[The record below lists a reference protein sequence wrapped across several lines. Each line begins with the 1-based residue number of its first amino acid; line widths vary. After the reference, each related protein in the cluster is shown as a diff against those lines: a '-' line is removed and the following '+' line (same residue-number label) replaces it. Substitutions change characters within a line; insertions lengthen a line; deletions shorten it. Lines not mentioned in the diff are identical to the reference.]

1 VELALES
8 GAPSKQH
15 VLNLLSRL
23 IAQTPPAPVIAP
35 QALVLAVEP
44 QANVSRYDGLR
55 EGHHAA

>member
-1 VELALES
+1 MEQISGLAKTIPALIIILI
-8 GAPSKQH
+8 
-15 VLNLLSRL
+15 VL
-23 IAQTPPAPVIAP
+23 AVIAP